1 MKTNTHKRSYLS
13 MLFCVCAP
21 WLVQAETVPAQ
32 KKPTLI
38 EPTAVDVPYGKHPKQ
53 VLDFYKT
60 ESAQPAPVMFFIHG
74 GSWLS
79 GDKKTRIANLGQCLN
94 AGISVVS
101 IEYRFIPEA
110 TADGLVPPV
119 KGPLQDAARALQF
132 VRSKASEWNIDK
144 TRIAAVG
151 NSAGGCSALWLAL
164 HGDLAIPDSVD
175 PVARESSRPCAA
187 AGLAAQTSLDPQQMK
202 AWIPNIQYG
211 GHAFGLRNFEEF
223 LAGREKI
230 LPWIAEYSP
239 YVLISAGDPPIFLQY
254 SDVPALGQ
262 EQKGGPHGSNFG
274 VEFAEKCRNLG
285 VECEFVY
292 PGAADVKYKSLMNFL
307 NAKLKTP
314 QN

>member
-1 MKTNTHKRSYLS
+1 MVSVLVVFSGLAAHA
-13 MLFCVCAP
+13 AP
-21 WLVQAETVPAQ
+21 E
-32 KKPTLI
+32 PTL
-38 EPTAVDVPYGKHPKQ
+38 VDVPYGPHPKQ
-53 VLDFYKT
+53 VLDFYKAET
-60 ESAQPAPVMFFIHG
+60 AQPAPVMFFIHG

-79 GDKKTRIANLGQCLN
+79 GDKKTRIANLQECLN

-132 VRSKASEWNIDK
+132 VRSKASEWNVDK
-144 TRIAAVG
+144 TRIAAAG

-164 HGDLAIPDSVD
+164 HDDLADPDSAD

-187 AGLAAQTSLDPQQMK
+187 AGLGAQTSLDPQQMK
-202 AWIPNIQYG
+202 AWMPNILYG
-211 GHAFGLRNFEEF
+211 GHAFGFRNFEEF

-239 YVLISAGDPPIFLQY
+239 YALISAGDPPIFLQY
-254 SDVPALGQ
+254 GDIPVLGQ
-262 EQKGGPHGSNFG
+262 EQKSGPHGSNFG
-274 VEFAEKCRNLG
+274 VEFTEKCRSTG
-285 VECEFVY
+285 VECEFRH
-292 PGAADVKYKSLMNFL
+292 PGATEARYKSLLDFL

-314 QN
+314 RN